1 MDADNKFNLLSKKV
15 VDFSFADRYTCKVSP
30 RLTNDKFLG
39 VIGGY
44 GDETF
49 SKSISVTGKAFFCI
63 LLGKNFYFYL
73 RMKLTPYH
81 FILYMMMVCMFITM
95 HCIL

>member
-1 MDADNKFNLLSKKV
+1 MDANNKFNLLSKKV

-30 RLTNDKFLG
+30 RLTNDKFLR

-49 SKSISVTGKAFFCI
+49 SKSISVTGKAFF
-63 LLGKNFYFYL
+63 LYFVWKEFVFL
-73 RMKLTPYH
+73 FENET
-81 FILYMMMVCMFITM
+81 
-95 HCIL
+95 